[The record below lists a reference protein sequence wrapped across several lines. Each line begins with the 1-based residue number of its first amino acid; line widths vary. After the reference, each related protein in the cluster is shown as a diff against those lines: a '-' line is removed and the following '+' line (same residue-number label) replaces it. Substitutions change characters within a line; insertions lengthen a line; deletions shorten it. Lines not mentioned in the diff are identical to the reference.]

1 MGVNVDLDY
10 LTVQKMRMGD
20 EKAFEEFVVKYYP
33 GILKYCQ
40 MHVKDYGYAEDITQ
54 ETFMRF
60 FQTLK
65 EYRHYG
71 KLANY
76 LYVIA
81 RNLCRDFH
89 RKRKEIPYQELPETA
104 GSVPEASEE
113 RIVLGDAFGCLPEE
127 LKETAVLFF
136 GLECKQKDIAR
147 ILGISLSLV
156 KYRIRRAREL
166 LTAYLEKEGL

>member
-1 MGVNVDLDY
+1 MGVNVDLDFF
-10 LTVQKMRMGD
+10 TVQKMRMGD
-20 EKAFEEFVVKYYP
+20 ERAFEEFVRKYYP

-40 MHVKDYGYAEDITQ
+40 IHVKDYGYAEDMTQ

-65 EYRHYG
+65 GYRHYG

-81 RNLCRDFH
+81 GNLCRDYH
-89 RKRKEIPYQELPETA
+89 RKRKEIPYQELPETPA
-104 GSVPEASEE
+104 FIPEDTEE
-113 RIVLGDAFGCLPEE
+113 RIVLGTAFDRLPEE
-127 LKETAVLFF
+127 LRETAVLFF
-136 GLECKQKDIAR
+136 GQECKQKDIAR
-147 ILGISLSLV
+147 ILEISLPLV
-156 KYRIRRAREL
+156 KYRIKRAREL